1 MKKILIKLNITREK
15 KVHLKDTDIEVVIVI
30 VRIGITKVG
39 NHMMKVIGKAPA
51 IKRKR
56 NIREVIV
63 VVVQVVV
70 QGRKNVVLNRNGI
83 VVEIDVVTVMRIES
97 IDAVL
102 ALKVTEAVEIP
113 IEVGIHILIDMRKI
127 NI

>member
-1 MKKILIKLNITREK
+1 MKKILIKLKITREK

-30 VRIGITKVG
+30 VQIGITKVG

-56 NIREVIV
+56 NINEVKV

-70 QGRKNVVLNRNGI
+70 QGRKNVLLNQNGI
-83 VVEIDVVTVMRIES
+83 VVEIDVVIVMRIKS

-102 ALKVTEAVEIP
+102 ALKVTEAAEIL
-113 IEVGIHILIDMRKI
+113 IEAGIHILIDMRKI

>member
-1 MKKILIKLNITREK
+1 MKKILIKRNITKEI

-30 VRIGITKVG
+30 VRVGITKVG
-39 NHMMKVIGKAPA
+39 NHMMKVIGKVPA

-63 VVVQVVV
+63 VVVQVVA
-70 QGRKNVVLNRNGI
+70 QGRKNVVLNQKEI

-97 IDAVL
+97 TDAVL
-102 ALKVTEAVEIP
+102 ALKVTEAVEIL
-113 IEVGIHILIDMRKI
+113 IEAGIHILIDMRKI